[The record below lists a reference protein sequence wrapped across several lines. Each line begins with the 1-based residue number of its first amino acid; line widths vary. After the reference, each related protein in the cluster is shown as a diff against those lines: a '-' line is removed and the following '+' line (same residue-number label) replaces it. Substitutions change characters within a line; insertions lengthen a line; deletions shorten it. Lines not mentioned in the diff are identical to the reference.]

1 MQRLKSCHPC
11 ALLCWETFF
20 GDFAPSRLCV
30 KFLKM
35 KSRPRIGEDGELAI
49 PTDMKHAV
57 EFHGDGMPAV
67 VSTPNIIQ
75 FLERTARH
83 ALTPH
88 LEKDE
93 RSVGLEID
101 IRHLAPTPVGQ
112 TIHCTARVISVEGS
126 KVQFQIEARDAHEVI
141 VRGLHQRA
149 IIHTESFTKRVK
161 AKGG

>member
-1 MQRLKSCHPC
+1 
-11 ALLCWETFF
+11 
-20 GDFAPSRLCV
+20 
-30 KFLKM
+30 M
-35 KSRPRIGEDGELAI
+35 KSRPRIGEVGELDV
-49 PTDMKHAV
+49 PTDMAHAV

-83 ALTPH
+83 TLAPH
-88 LEKDE
+88 LDADE

-112 TIHCTARVISVEGS
+112 TIHCRAQVISVDGR

-149 IIHTESFTKRVK
+149 VIRLKSFSRRVK
-161 AKGG
+161 SKGG

>member
-1 MQRLKSCHPC
+1 
-11 ALLCWETFF
+11 
-20 GDFAPSRLCV
+20 
-30 KFLKM
+30 M
-35 KSRPRIGEDGELAI
+35 KSRLRIGEIGELAS
-49 PTDMKHAV
+49 PTDMSHAV

-67 VSTPNIIQ
+67 VSTPHIIQ

-88 LEKDE
+88 LDADE

-112 TIHCTARVISVEGS
+112 TIHCRAQVLSVDGS

-141 VRGLHQRA
+141 VRGLHKRA
-149 IIHTESFTKRVK
+149 IIRTDSFTKRVK

>member
-1 MQRLKSCHPC
+1 
-11 ALLCWETFF
+11 
-20 GDFAPSRLCV
+20 
-30 KFLKM
+30 M
-35 KSRPRIGEDGELAI
+35 KSRPKIGEVGELAV

-57 EFHGDGMPAV
+57 EFAGDGMPAV

-88 LEKDE
+88 LEADE

-101 IRHLAPTPVGQ
+101 IKHLAPTPVGQ
-112 TIHCTARVISVEGS
+112 TIHCTARVMAVDGTKIS
-126 KVQFQIEARDAHEVI
+126 FQIEARDGHEVI
-141 VRGLHQRA
+141 VRGLHKRA
-149 IIHTESFTKRVK
+149 VIRTESFTRRVK

>member
-1 MQRLKSCHPC
+1 
-11 ALLCWETFF
+11 
-20 GDFAPSRLCV
+20 
-30 KFLKM
+30 M
-35 KSRPRIGEDGELAI
+35 KSRPKVGEVGELAV

-75 FLERTARH
+75 FLERTARQTL
-83 ALTPH
+83 APH
-88 LEKDE
+88 LEADE

-112 TIHCTARVISVEGS
+112 TIHCRAQVLSVDGS
-126 KVQFQIEARDAHEVI
+126 KIQFQIEARDAQEVI
-141 VRGLHQRA
+141 VRGLHKRA
-149 IIHTESFTKRVK
+149 IIRTESFTKRVK

>member
-1 MQRLKSCHPC
+1 
-11 ALLCWETFF
+11 
-20 GDFAPSRLCV
+20 
-30 KFLKM
+30 M
-35 KSRPRIGEDGELAI
+35 KSRPKIGEVGEMAV
-49 PTDMKHAV
+49 PTDMSHAV

-83 ALTPH
+83 LLTPH
-88 LEKDE
+88 LEADE

-112 TIHCTARVISVEGS
+112 TIHCRAQVISFDGS

-141 VRGLHQRA
+141 VRGLHKRA
-149 IIHTESFTKRVK
+149 VIRTESFSRKVK
-161 AKGG
+161 SKGG

>member
-1 MQRLKSCHPC
+1 
-11 ALLCWETFF
+11 
-20 GDFAPSRLCV
+20 
-30 KFLKM
+30 M
-35 KSRPRIGEDGELAI
+35 KSRPRIGEVGELAI
-49 PTDMKHAV
+49 STDMKHAV

-83 ALTPH
+83 ALAPH
-88 LEKDE
+88 LEADE

-112 TIHCTARVISVEGS
+112 TIHCRAQVIAVEDR
-126 KVQFQIEARDAHEVI
+126 KVTFQIEARDQHEVI

-149 IIHTESFTKRVK
+149 VIRTESFSRRVK
-161 AKGG
+161 AKAG